1 MPSHVLYENIVM
13 SGFVVA
19 FLQSTHPS
27 ASAESN
33 LRFVCL
39 TGSSKQLL
47 VRSHMVMGGCTK
59 MLCTV
64 IDSRHKQ

>member
-1 MPSHVLYENIVM
+1 MPSPVLHENIVM

-27 ASAESN
+27 ASAEGN

-39 TGSSKQLL
+39 INWFIKATTGQISYG
-47 VRSHMVMGGCTK
+47 HGGLYKNAMYCDT
-59 MLCTV
+59 
-64 IDSRHKQ
+64 Q